1 MEIGILQ
8 SENTKGFSFWIW
20 IFLPLWCLNL
30 LILFPLQTLDI
41 AISHLFFDGQGWP
54 LKNEF
59 FFNVVLYKLSKIIP
73 IGVALAS
80 VYVLLKNL
88 IAYRR
93 GLQQD
98 SYWIYRPL
106 YIFIAMLVS
115 VLVICWLKASTGVYC
130 PWSVSYFSGDHALR
144 DPTWSWVFQEGRCW
158 PSGHSATGFC
168 LFALFFALRDKY
180 PQLAQKTLVA
190 VLLFG
195 AICSMTRIA
204 QGAHF
209 LSHTL
214 ATALIDWIICASL
227 YVLCFDRQNIL
238 RRILTLPRKIA
249 FNHFLFL
256 TALFWTVCF
265 NAPIVNSIIKSASIN
280 KDDLLPTLLLAL
292 AVSVS
297 VFFLSMSIIALLGL
311 LPRLIFKG
319 LMILLTLLG
328 ATSLVVWLYYGIA
341 MTPDMV
347 RNFLATD
354 FHEASGYWSW
364 SLALNFIL
372 ISLPGL
378 LLINRLRSSRRP
390 ESKLKRLGICVV
402 TLLCGVFVLFVQLQP
417 FSALMRGDKSLR
429 YLFAPVNIVYS
440 TSSTL
445 LRDQNPEKVQKVIV
459 DASPKAIFTSDKPT
473 LFVVLIGETA
483 RSANWQLASYKKP
496 TNPELSK
503 LNIINIPKVQACG
516 TSTDVSLPC
525 MLSRVGRRDYDRKR
539 ILSEESLPSLLKRSG
554 FSVTWVDNQSGCKG
568 TCDGVRVI
576 KPTPDPLYCHAGVCM
591 DGVFN
596 RSIDEAFDA
605 LNTQSHAVLFLHM
618 MGSHGP
624 AYYKRSTESEK
635 VFGKECTDPTFKS
648 CSKES
653 IRAAYDSSIR
663 YTDRVVAELIRK
675 LQNRTDINTALIYLS
690 DHGESLGENGLYL
703 HGAPYYI
710 APDEQ
715 KIVPMVMWF
724 SEPFKKNYTIDTRV
738 IEENSHKPVAHDHL
752 YHTILGLLN
761 VRSSTYDSQWDLS
774 VSHAK

>member
-1 MEIGILQ
+1 ME
-8 SENTKGFSFWIW
+8 NKKTKNYSLWTW
-20 IFLPLWCLNL
+20 LLLPLWCLTL
-30 LILFPLQTLDI
+30 LILFPPQALDI
-41 AISHLFFDGQGWP
+41 AISGLFFDGQGWP
-54 LKNEF
+54 LKNDF
-59 FFNVVLYKLSKIIP
+59 FFNVVLYKSSKIIP
-73 IGVALAS
+73 IGAALAS
-80 VYVLLKNL
+80 VYVLVKNL
-88 IAYRR
+88 IANRR
-93 GLQQD
+93 GLQPD
-98 SYWIYRPL
+98 SYWIYRTL
-106 YIFIAMLVS
+106 YIIIAMLAC
-115 VLVICWLKASTGVYC
+115 VLVVWWLKASTGVYC

-144 DPTWSWVFQEGRCW
+144 EPTWSWVFQDGRCW
-158 PSGHSATGFC
+158 PSGHSGTGFC
-168 LFALFFALRDKY
+168 LLALFFALRDKY
-180 PQLAQKTLVA
+180 PQLARKTLVA
-190 VLLFG
+190 VLLLG
-195 AICSMTRIA
+195 TICSLTRIV

-214 ATALIDWIICASL
+214 ATALIDWIICAGL

-238 RRILTLPRKIA
+238 RRILALPRKIA

-256 TALFWTVCF
+256 SAFFWTACF
-265 NAPIVNSIIKSASIN
+265 NAPIVSSIIKSASADKN
-280 KDDLLPTLLLAL
+280 NLLPTLILAL

-372 ISLPGL
+372 ITLPGL

-402 TLLCGVFVLFVQLQP
+402 TLLCGVFVLFIQLQP

-445 LRDQNPEKVQKVIV
+445 LRDQNPEKAQKVIV

-483 RSANWQLASYKKP
+483 RSANWQLANYEKA

-503 LNIINIPKVQACG
+503 LNIVNIPKVQACG

-539 ILSEESLPSLLKRSG
+539 ILTEESLPSLLKRAG

-568 TCDGVRVI
+568 TCDGVRVT
-576 KPTPDPLYCHAGVCM
+576 KPTPDPLYCHAGTCM

-596 RSIDEAFDA
+596 RSIDEAFNA
-605 LNTQSHAVLFLHM
+605 LKTQNHTVLFLHM

-675 LQNRTDINTALIYLS
+675 LQNRADINTALIYLS

-738 IEENSHKPVAHDHL
+738 IEENSHKPVTHDHL

-774 VSHAK
+774 ANHAKQRAN

>member
-1 MEIGILQ
+1 MENK
-8 SENTKGFSFWIW
+8 NTKNYSLWTW
-20 IFLPLWCLNL
+20 LLLPLWCLTL
-30 LILFPLQTLDI
+30 LILFPPQALDI
-41 AISHLFFDGQGWP
+41 AISGLFFDGQGWP
-54 LKNEF
+54 LKNDF
-59 FFNVVLYKLSKIIP
+59 FFNVVLYKSSKIIP
-73 IGVALAS
+73 IGAALAS
-80 VYVLLKNL
+80 VYVLVKNL
-88 IAYRR
+88 IANRR
-93 GLQQD
+93 GLQPD

-106 YIFIAMLVS
+106 YIIIAMLAC
-115 VLVICWLKASTGVYC
+115 VLVVWWLKASTGVYC

-144 DPTWSWVFQEGRCW
+144 EPTWSWVFQDGRCW
-158 PSGHSATGFC
+158 PSGHSGTGFC
-168 LFALFFALRDKY
+168 LLALFFALRDKY
-180 PQLAQKTLVA
+180 PQLARKTLVA
-190 VLLFG
+190 VLLLG
-195 AICSMTRIA
+195 TICSLTRIV

-214 ATALIDWIICASL
+214 ATALIDWIICAGL

-238 RRILTLPRKIA
+238 RRILALPRKIA

-256 TALFWTVCF
+256 SAFFWTACF
-265 NAPIVNSIIKSASIN
+265 NAPIVSSIIKSASADKN
-280 KDDLLPTLLLAL
+280 NLLPTLILAL

-372 ISLPGL
+372 ITLPGL

-402 TLLCGVFVLFVQLQP
+402 TLLCGVFVLFIQLQP

-445 LRDQNPEKVQKVIV
+445 LRDQNPEKAQKVIV

-483 RSANWQLASYKKP
+483 RSANWQLANYEKA

-503 LNIINIPKVQACG
+503 LNIVNIPKVQACG

-539 ILSEESLPSLLKRSG
+539 ILTEESLPSLLKRAG

-568 TCDGVRVI
+568 TCDGVRVT
-576 KPTPDPLYCHAGVCM
+576 KPTPDPLYCHAGNCM

-596 RSIDEAFDA
+596 RSIDEAFNA
-605 LNTQSHAVLFLHM
+605 LKTQNHTVLFLHM

-675 LQNRTDINTALIYLS
+675 LQNRADINTALIYLS

-738 IEENSHKPVAHDHL
+738 IEENSHKPVTHDHL

>member
-1 MEIGILQ
+1 MENK
-8 SENTKGFSFWIW
+8 NTKNYSLWTW
-20 IFLPLWCLNL
+20 LLLPLWCLTL
-30 LILFPLQTLDI
+30 LILFPPQTLDI
-41 AISHLFFDGQGWP
+41 AISGLFFDGQGWP
-54 LKNEF
+54 LKNDF
-59 FFNVVLYKLSKIIP
+59 FFNVVLYKSSKIIP
-73 IGVALAS
+73 IGAALAS
-80 VYVLLKNL
+80 VYVLVKNL
-88 IAYRR
+88 IANRR
-93 GLQQD
+93 GLQPD

-106 YIFIAMLVS
+106 YILIAMLAC
-115 VLVICWLKASTGVYC
+115 VLVVWWLKASTGVYC

-144 DPTWSWVFQEGRCW
+144 EPTWSWFFQDGRCW
-158 PSGHSATGFC
+158 PSGHSGTGFC
-168 LFALFFALRDKY
+168 LLALFFALRDKY
-180 PQLAQKTLVA
+180 PQLARKTLVI
-190 VLLFG
+190 VLILG
-195 AICSMTRIA
+195 AICSLTRIV

-214 ATALIDWIICASL
+214 ATALIDWIICAGL

-238 RRILTLPRKIA
+238 RRILALPRKIA

-256 TALFWTVCF
+256 SAFFWTACF
-265 NAPIVNSIIKSASIN
+265 NAPILSSIIKSASADKN
-280 KDDLLPTLLLAL
+280 NLLPTLILAL

-297 VFFLSMSIIALLGL
+297 VFFLSMSIITLLGL

-372 ISLPGL
+372 ITLPGL
-378 LLINRLRSSRRP
+378 LLIIRLRSSRRP

-402 TLLCGVFVLFVQLQP
+402 TLLCGVFVLFIQLQP

-459 DASPKAIFTSDKPT
+459 DASPKTIFTSDKPT

-483 RSANWQLASYKKP
+483 RSANWQLANYEKA

-503 LNIINIPKVQACG
+503 LNIVNIPKVQACG

-539 ILSEESLPSLLKRSG
+539 ILTEESLPSLLKRAG

-568 TCDGVRVI
+568 TCDGVRVT
-576 KPTPDPLYCHAGVCM
+576 KPTPDPLYCHAGTCM

-596 RSIDEAFDA
+596 RSIDEAFNA
-605 LNTQSHAVLFLHM
+605 LKTQNHTVLFLHM

>member
-1 MEIGILQ
+1 MENK
-8 SENTKGFSFWIW
+8 NTKNYSLWTW
-20 IFLPLWCLNL
+20 LLLPLWCLTL
-30 LILFPLQTLDI
+30 LILFPPQALDI
-41 AISHLFFDGQGWP
+41 AISGLFFDGQGWP
-54 LKNEF
+54 LKNDF
-59 FFNVVLYKLSKIIP
+59 FFNVVLYKSSKIIP
-73 IGVALAS
+73 IGAALAS
-80 VYVLLKNL
+80 VYVLVKNL
-88 IAYRR
+88 IANRR
-93 GLQQD
+93 GLQPD

-106 YIFIAMLVS
+106 YIIIAMLAC
-115 VLVICWLKASTGVYC
+115 VLVVWWLKASTGVYC
-130 PWSVSYFSGDHALR
+130 PWPVSYFSGDHALR
-144 DPTWSWVFQEGRCW
+144 EPTWSWVFQDGRCW
-158 PSGHSATGFC
+158 PSGHSGTGFC
-168 LFALFFALRDKY
+168 LLALFFALRDKY
-180 PQLAQKTLVA
+180 PQLARKTLVA
-190 VLLFG
+190 VLLLG
-195 AICSMTRIA
+195 TICSLTRIV

-214 ATALIDWIICASL
+214 ATALIDWIICAGL

-238 RRILTLPRKIA
+238 RRILALPRIIA

-256 TALFWTVCF
+256 SAFFWTACF
-265 NAPIVNSIIKSASIN
+265 NAPIVSSIIKSASTDKN
-280 KDDLLPTLLLAL
+280 NLLPTLILTL

-319 LMILLTLLG
+319 LMFLLTLLG

-372 ISLPGL
+372 ITLPGL

-402 TLLCGVFVLFVQLQP
+402 TLLCGVFVLFIQLQP

-445 LRDQNPEKVQKVIV
+445 LRDQNPEKAQKVIV

-483 RSANWQLASYKKP
+483 RSTNWQLASYEKP

-539 ILSEESLPSLLKRSG
+539 ILTEESLPSLLKRAG

-568 TCDGVRVI
+568 TCDGVRVT
-576 KPTPDPLYCHAGVCM
+576 KPIPDPLYCHAGTCM

-596 RSIDEAFDA
+596 RSIDEAFNA
-605 LNTQSHAVLFLHM
+605 LKTQSHAVLFLHM

-675 LQNRTDINTALIYLS
+675 LQNKTDINTALIYLS

-738 IEENSHKPVAHDHL
+738 IEENSHKPVTHDHL

-761 VRSSTYDSQWDLS
+761 VRSSTYDSRWDLS
-774 VSHAK
+774 ANHAKQRAN

>member
-1 MEIGILQ
+1 MGILQ
-8 SENTKGFSFWIW
+8 NENTKGFSFWIW

-30 LILFPLQTLDI
+30 LILFPPQTLDI

-354 FHEASGYWSW
+354 FHEASSYWSW

-576 KPTPDPLYCHAGVCM
+576 KPTPDPLYCHAGACM

-724 SEPFKKNYTIDTRV
+724 SEPFKKNYSIDTRL

>member
-1 MEIGILQ
+1 MENK
-8 SENTKGFSFWIW
+8 NTKNYSLWTW
-20 IFLPLWCLNL
+20 LLLPLWCLTL
-30 LILFPLQTLDI
+30 LILFPPQALDI
-41 AISHLFFDGQGWP
+41 AISGLFFDGQGWP
-54 LKNEF
+54 LKNDF
-59 FFNVVLYKLSKIIP
+59 FFNVVLYKSSKIIP
-73 IGVALAS
+73 IGAALAS
-80 VYVLLKNL
+80 VYVLVKNL
-88 IAYRR
+88 IANRR
-93 GLQQD
+93 GLQPD

-106 YIFIAMLVS
+106 YILIAMLAC
-115 VLVICWLKASTGVYC
+115 VLVVWWLKASTGVYC

-144 DPTWSWVFQEGRCW
+144 EPTWSWVFQDGRCW
-158 PSGHSATGFC
+158 PSGHSGTGFC
-168 LFALFFALRDKY
+168 LLALFFALRDKY
-180 PQLAQKTLVA
+180 PQLARKTLVA
-190 VLLFG
+190 VLLLG
-195 AICSMTRIA
+195 TICSLTRIV

-214 ATALIDWIICASL
+214 ATALIDWIICAGL

-238 RRILTLPRKIA
+238 RRILALPRKIA

-256 TALFWTVCF
+256 SAFFWTACF
-265 NAPIVNSIIKSASIN
+265 NAPIVSSIIKSASADKN
-280 KDDLLPTLLLAL
+280 NLLPTLILAL

-372 ISLPGL
+372 ITLPGL

-402 TLLCGVFVLFVQLQP
+402 TLLCGVFVLFIQLQP

-445 LRDQNPEKVQKVIV
+445 LRDQNPEKAQKVIV

-483 RSANWQLASYKKP
+483 RSANWQLANYEKA

-503 LNIINIPKVQACG
+503 LNIVNIPKVQACG

-539 ILSEESLPSLLKRSG
+539 ILTEESLPSLLKRAG
-554 FSVTWVDNQSGCKG
+554 FSVTWVDNQSGC
-568 TCDGVRVI
+568 
-576 KPTPDPLYCHAGVCM
+576 PDPLYCHAGTCM

-596 RSIDEAFDA
+596 RSIDEAFNA
-605 LNTQSHAVLFLHM
+605 LKTQNHTVLFLHM

-675 LQNRTDINTALIYLS
+675 LQNRADINTALIYLS

-738 IEENSHKPVAHDHL
+738 IEENSHKPVTHDYL

-761 VRSSTYDSQWDLS
+761 VHSSTYDSQWDLS
-774 VSHAK
+774 ANHAKQRAN

>member
-1 MEIGILQ
+1 MENK
-8 SENTKGFSFWIW
+8 NTKNYSLWTW
-20 IFLPLWCLNL
+20 LLLPLWCLTL
-30 LILFPLQTLDI
+30 LILFPPQTLDI
-41 AISHLFFDGQGWP
+41 AISGLFFDGQGWP
-54 LKNEF
+54 LKNDF
-59 FFNVVLYKLSKIIP
+59 FFNVVLYKSSKIIP
-73 IGVALAS
+73 IGAALAS
-80 VYVLLKNL
+80 VYVLVKNL
-88 IAYRR
+88 IANRR
-93 GLQQD
+93 GLQPD

-106 YIFIAMLVS
+106 YILIAMLAC
-115 VLVICWLKASTGVYC
+115 VLVVWWLKASTGVYC

-144 DPTWSWVFQEGRCW
+144 EPTWSWVFQDGRCW
-158 PSGHSATGFC
+158 PSGHSGTGFC
-168 LFALFFALRDKY
+168 LLALFFALRDKY
-180 PQLAQKTLVA
+180 PQLARKTLVA
-190 VLLFG
+190 VLLLG
-195 AICSMTRIA
+195 TICSLTRIV

-214 ATALIDWIICASL
+214 ATALIDWIICAGL

-238 RRILTLPRKIA
+238 RRILALPRKIA

-256 TALFWTVCF
+256 SAFFWTACF
-265 NAPIVNSIIKSASIN
+265 NAPIVSSIIKSASADKN
-280 KDDLLPTLLLAL
+280 NLLPTLILAL

-372 ISLPGL
+372 ITLPGL

-402 TLLCGVFVLFVQLQP
+402 TLLCGVFVLFIQLLP
-417 FSALMRGDKSLR
+417 FSALMRGDKSQR

-445 LRDQNPEKVQKVIV
+445 LRDQNPEKAQKVIV

-483 RSANWQLASYKKP
+483 RSANWQLANYEKA

-503 LNIINIPKVQACG
+503 LNIVNIPKVQACG

-539 ILSEESLPSLLKRSG
+539 ILTEESLPSLLKRAG

-568 TCDGVRVI
+568 TCDGVRVT
-576 KPTPDPLYCHAGVCM
+576 KPTPDPLYCHAGTCM

-596 RSIDEAFDA
+596 RSIDEAFNA
-605 LNTQSHAVLFLHM
+605 LKTQNHTVLFLHM

-675 LQNRTDINTALIYLS
+675 LQNRADINTALIYLS

-738 IEENSHKPVAHDHL
+738 IEENSHKPVTHDHL

-774 VSHAK
+774 ANHAKQRAN

>member
-1 MEIGILQ
+1 MENK
-8 SENTKGFSFWIW
+8 NTKNYSLWTW
-20 IFLPLWCLNL
+20 LLLPLWCLTL
-30 LILFPLQTLDI
+30 LILFPPQALDI
-41 AISHLFFDGQGWP
+41 AISGLFFDGQGWP
-54 LKNEF
+54 LKNDF
-59 FFNVVLYKLSKIIP
+59 FFNVVLYKSSKIIP
-73 IGVALAS
+73 IGAALAS
-80 VYVLLKNL
+80 VYVLVKNL
-88 IAYRR
+88 IANRR
-93 GLQQD
+93 GLQPD

-106 YIFIAMLVS
+106 YIIIAMLAC
-115 VLVICWLKASTGVYC
+115 VLVVWWLKASTGVYC

-144 DPTWSWVFQEGRCW
+144 EPTWSWVFQDGRCW
-158 PSGHSATGFC
+158 PSGHSGTGFC
-168 LFALFFALRDKY
+168 LLALFFALRDKY
-180 PQLAQKTLVA
+180 PQLARKTLVA
-190 VLLFG
+190 VLLLG
-195 AICSMTRIA
+195 TICSLTRIV

-214 ATALIDWIICASL
+214 ATALIDWIICAGL

-238 RRILTLPRKIA
+238 RRILALPRKIA

-256 TALFWTVCF
+256 SAFFWTACF
-265 NAPIVNSIIKSASIN
+265 NAPIVSSIIKSASADKN
-280 KDDLLPTLLLAL
+280 NLLPTLILAL

-372 ISLPGL
+372 ITLPGL

-402 TLLCGVFVLFVQLQP
+402 TLLCGVFVLFIQLQP

-445 LRDQNPEKVQKVIV
+445 LRDQNPEKAQKVIV

-473 LFVVLIGETA
+473 LLVVLIGETA
-483 RSANWQLASYKKP
+483 RSANWQLASYEKP

-503 LNIINIPKVQACG
+503 LNIVNIPKVQACG

-539 ILSEESLPSLLKRSG
+539 ILSEESLPSLLKRAG

-576 KPTPDPLYCHAGVCM
+576 KPTPDPLYCQAGSCM

-596 RSIDEAFDA
+596 RSVDDAFNA
-605 LNTQSHAVLFLHM
+605 LETQRHAVLFLHM

-675 LQNRTDINTALIYLS
+675 L
-690 DHGESLGENGLYL
+690 
-703 HGAPYYI
+703 
-710 APDEQ
+710 
-715 KIVPMVMWF
+715 
-724 SEPFKKNYTIDTRV
+724 
-738 IEENSHKPVAHDHL
+738 
-752 YHTILGLLN
+752 
-761 VRSSTYDSQWDLS
+761 
-774 VSHAK
+774 

>member
-1 MEIGILQ
+1 ME
-8 SENTKGFSFWIW
+8 NKKTKNYSLWTW
-20 IFLPLWCLNL
+20 LLLPLWCLTL
-30 LILFPLQTLDI
+30 LILFPPQTLDI
-41 AISHLFFDGQGWP
+41 AISGLFFNGQGWP
-54 LKNEF
+54 LKNDF
-59 FFNVVLYKLSKIIP
+59 FFNVVLYKSSKIIP
-73 IGVALAS
+73 IGAALAS
-80 VYVLLKNL
+80 VYVLVKNL
-88 IAYRR
+88 IANHR
-93 GLQQD
+93 GLQPD

-106 YIFIAMLVS
+106 YILIAMLAC
-115 VLVICWLKASTGVYC
+115 VLVVWWLKASTGVYC

-144 DPTWSWVFQEGRCW
+144 DPTWSWVFQEGHCW

-214 ATALIDWIICASL
+214 ATALIDWIICTGL
-227 YVLCFDRQNIL
+227 YVFCFDRQNIL
-238 RRILTLPRKIA
+238 RRILSLPRKIA

-402 TLLCGVFVLFVQLQP
+402 TLLCGVFVLFIQLQP

-445 LRDQNPEKVQKVIV
+445 LRDQNPEKAQKVIV
-459 DASPKAIFTSDKPT
+459 DPSPKAIFTSDKPT

-483 RSANWQLASYKKP
+483 RSANWQLANYEKA

-503 LNIINIPKVQACG
+503 LNIVNIPKVQACG
-516 TSTDVSLPC
+516 TSTDVSPPC

-539 ILSEESLPSLLKRSG
+539 ILSEESLPSLLKRAG
-554 FSVTWVDNQSGCKG
+554 FSVTWIDNQSGCKG
-568 TCDGVRVI
+568 TCDGVRVT
-576 KPTPDPLYCHAGVCM
+576 KPTPDPLYCHAGTCM

-596 RSIDEAFDA
+596 RSVDETFNA
-605 LNTQSHAVLFLHM
+605 LKTQNHTVLFLHM

-738 IEENSHKPVAHDHL
+738 IEENSHKPVTHDYL

-761 VRSSTYDSQWDLS
+761 VHSSTYDSQWDLS
-774 VSHAK
+774 ANHAKQRAN

>member
-1 MEIGILQ
+1 
-8 SENTKGFSFWIW
+8 
-20 IFLPLWCLNL
+20 
-30 LILFPLQTLDI
+30 
-41 AISHLFFDGQGWP
+41 
-54 LKNEF
+54 
-59 FFNVVLYKLSKIIP
+59 
-73 IGVALAS
+73 
-80 VYVLLKNL
+80 
-88 IAYRR
+88 
-93 GLQQD
+93 
-98 SYWIYRPL
+98 
-106 YIFIAMLVS
+106 
-115 VLVICWLKASTGVYC
+115 
-130 PWSVSYFSGDHALR
+130 
-144 DPTWSWVFQEGRCW
+144 
-158 PSGHSATGFC
+158 
-168 LFALFFALRDKY
+168 
-180 PQLAQKTLVA
+180 
-190 VLLFG
+190 
-195 AICSMTRIA
+195 
-204 QGAHF
+204 
-209 LSHTL
+209 
-214 ATALIDWIICASL
+214 
-227 YVLCFDRQNIL
+227 
-238 RRILTLPRKIA
+238 
-249 FNHFLFL
+249 
-256 TALFWTVCF
+256 
-265 NAPIVNSIIKSASIN
+265 
-280 KDDLLPTLLLAL
+280 
-292 AVSVS
+292 
-297 VFFLSMSIIALLGL
+297 MSIIALLGL

-402 TLLCGVFVLFVQLQP
+402 TLLCGVFVLFIQLQP

-445 LRDQNPEKVQKVIV
+445 LRDQNPEKAQKVIV

-483 RSANWQLASYKKP
+483 RSANWQLANYEKA

-503 LNIINIPKVQACG
+503 LNIVNIPKVQACG

-539 ILSEESLPSLLKRSG
+539 ILTEESLPSLLKRAG

-568 TCDGVRVI
+568 TCDGVRVT
-576 KPTPDPLYCHAGVCM
+576 KPTPDPLYCHAGTCM

-596 RSIDEAFDA
+596 RSIDEAFNA
-605 LNTQSHAVLFLHM
+605 LKTQNHTVLFLHM

>member
-1 MEIGILQ
+1 MENK
-8 SENTKGFSFWIW
+8 NTKNYSLWTW
-20 IFLPLWCLNL
+20 LLLPLWCLTL
-30 LILFPLQTLDI
+30 LILFPPQALDI
-41 AISHLFFDGQGWP
+41 AISGLFFDGQGWP
-54 LKNEF
+54 LKNDF
-59 FFNVVLYKLSKIIP
+59 FFNVVLYKSSKIIP
-73 IGVALAS
+73 IGAALAS
-80 VYVLLKNL
+80 VYVLVKNL
-88 IAYRR
+88 IANRR
-93 GLQQD
+93 GLQPD

-106 YIFIAMLVS
+106 YIIIAMLAC
-115 VLVICWLKASTGVYC
+115 VLVVWWLKASTGVYC

-144 DPTWSWVFQEGRCW
+144 EPTWSWVFQDGRCW
-158 PSGHSATGFC
+158 PSGHSGTGFC
-168 LFALFFALRDKY
+168 LLALFFALRDKY
-180 PQLAQKTLVA
+180 PQLARKTLVA
-190 VLLFG
+190 VLLLG
-195 AICSMTRIA
+195 TICSLTRIV

-214 ATALIDWIICASL
+214 ATALIDWIICAGL

-238 RRILTLPRKIA
+238 RRILALPRKIA

-256 TALFWTVCF
+256 SAFFWTACF
-265 NAPIVNSIIKSASIN
+265 NAPIVSSIIKSASTDKN
-280 KDDLLPTLLLAL
+280 NLLPTLILAL

-402 TLLCGVFVLFVQLQP
+402 TLLCGVFVLFIQLQP

-445 LRDQNPEKVQKVIV
+445 LRDQNPEKAQKVIV
-459 DASPKAIFTSDKPT
+459 DPSPKAIFTSDKPT

-483 RSANWQLASYKKP
+483 RSANWQLANYEKA

-503 LNIINIPKVQACG
+503 LNIVNIPKVQACG

-539 ILSEESLPSLLKRSG
+539 ILSEESLPSLLKRAG
-554 FSVTWVDNQSGCKG
+554 FSVTWIDNQSGCKG
-568 TCDGVRVI
+568 TCDGVRVT
-576 KPTPDPLYCHAGVCM
+576 KPTPDPLYCHAGTCM

-596 RSIDEAFDA
+596 RSVDETFNA
-605 LNTQSHAVLFLHM
+605 LKTQNHTVLFLHM

-738 IEENSHKPVAHDHL
+738 IEENSHKPVTHDYL

-761 VRSSTYDSQWDLS
+761 VHSSTYDSQWDLS
-774 VSHAK
+774 ANHAKQRAN

>member
-1 MEIGILQ
+1 MENK
-8 SENTKGFSFWIW
+8 NTKNYSLWTW
-20 IFLPLWCLNL
+20 LLLPLWCLTL
-30 LILFPLQTLDI
+30 LILFPPQTLDI
-41 AISHLFFDGQGWP
+41 AISGLFFDGQGWP
-54 LKNEF
+54 LKNDF
-59 FFNVVLYKLSKIIP
+59 FFNVVLYKSSKIIP
-73 IGVALAS
+73 IGAALAS
-80 VYVLLKNL
+80 VYVLVKNL
-88 IAYRR
+88 IANRR
-93 GLQQD
+93 GLQPD

-106 YIFIAMLVS
+106 YILIAMLAC
-115 VLVICWLKASTGVYC
+115 VLVVWWLKASTGVYC

-144 DPTWSWVFQEGRCW
+144 EPTWSWVFQDGRCW
-158 PSGHSATGFC
+158 PSGHSGTGFC
-168 LFALFFALRDKY
+168 LLALFFALRDKY
-180 PQLAQKTLVA
+180 PQLARKTLVA
-190 VLLFG
+190 VLLLG
-195 AICSMTRIA
+195 TICSLTRIV

-214 ATALIDWIICASL
+214 ATALIDWIICAGL

-238 RRILTLPRKIA
+238 RRILALPRKIA

-256 TALFWTVCF
+256 SAFFWTACF
-265 NAPIVNSIIKSASIN
+265 NAPIVSSIIKSASADKN
-280 KDDLLPTLLLAL
+280 NLLPTLILAL

-372 ISLPGL
+372 ITLPGL

-402 TLLCGVFVLFVQLQP
+402 TLLCGVFVLFIQLQP

-445 LRDQNPEKVQKVIV
+445 LRDQNPGKAQKVIV

-483 RSANWQLASYKKP
+483 RSANWQLAK
-496 TNPELSK
+496 LSK
-503 LNIINIPKVQACG
+503 LNIVNIPKVQACG

-539 ILSEESLPSLLKRSG
+539 ILTEESLPSLLKRAG

-568 TCDGVRVI
+568 TCDGVRVT
-576 KPTPDPLYCHAGVCM
+576 KPTPDPLYCHAGTCM

-596 RSIDEAFDA
+596 RSIDEAFNA
-605 LNTQSHAVLFLHM
+605 LKTQNHTVLFLHM

-675 LQNRTDINTALIYLS
+675 LQNRADINTALIYLS

-738 IEENSHKPVAHDHL
+738 IEENSHKPITHDHL

-774 VSHAK
+774 ANHAKQRAN

>member
-1 MEIGILQ
+1 MENK
-8 SENTKGFSFWIW
+8 NTKNYSLWAW
-20 IFLPLWCLNL
+20 LLLPLWCLTL
-30 LILFPLQTLDI
+30 LILFPPQTLDI
-41 AISHLFFDGQGWP
+41 AISGLFFDTQGWP
-54 LKNEF
+54 LKNDF
-59 FFNVVLYKLSKIIP
+59 FFNVVLYKSSKTIP
-73 IGVALAS
+73 IGAALAS
-80 VYVLLKNL
+80 VYVLVKNL
-88 IAYRR
+88 IANRR
-93 GLQQD
+93 GLQPD

-106 YIFIAMLVS
+106 YIIIAMLAC
-115 VLVICWLKASTGVYC
+115 VLVVWWLKASTGVYC

-144 DPTWSWVFQEGRCW
+144 EPTWSWVFQDGRCW
-158 PSGHSATGFC
+158 PSGHSGTGFC
-168 LFALFFALRDKY
+168 LLALFFALRDKY
-180 PQLAQKTLVA
+180 PQLARKTLVA
-190 VLLFG
+190 VLLLG
-195 AICSMTRIA
+195 TICSLTRIV

-214 ATALIDWIICASL
+214 ATALIDWIICSGL

-238 RRILTLPRKIA
+238 RRILALPRKIA

-256 TALFWTVCF
+256 SAFFWTVCF
-265 NAPIVNSIIKSASIN
+265 NAPIVSSIIKSASADKN
-280 KDDLLPTLLLAL
+280 NLLPTLILAL

-354 FHEASGYWSW
+354 IHEASGYWSW

-372 ISLPGL
+372 ITLPGL

-402 TLLCGVFVLFVQLQP
+402 TLLCGVFVLFIQLQP

-445 LRDQNPEKVQKVIV
+445 LRDQNPGKAQKVIV

-483 RSANWQLASYKKP
+483 RSANWQLANYEKP

-539 ILSEESLPSLLKRSG
+539 ILTEESLPSLLKRAG

-568 TCDGVRVI
+568 TCDGVRVT
-576 KPTPDPLYCHAGVCM
+576 KPTPDPLYCHAGTCM

-596 RSIDEAFDA
+596 RSIDEAFNA
-605 LNTQSHAVLFLHM
+605 LKTQSHAVLFLHM

-675 LQNRTDINTALIYLS
+675 LQNKTDINTALIYLS

-738 IEENSHKPVAHDHL
+738 IEENSHKPVTHDHL

-774 VSHAK
+774 ANHAKQRAN

>member
-1 MEIGILQ
+1 MENK
-8 SENTKGFSFWIW
+8 NTKNYSLWTW
-20 IFLPLWCLNL
+20 LLLPLWCLTL
-30 LILFPLQTLDI
+30 LILFPPQALDI
-41 AISHLFFDGQGWP
+41 AISGLFFDGQGWP
-54 LKNEF
+54 LKNDF
-59 FFNVVLYKLSKIIP
+59 FFNVVLYKSSKIIP
-73 IGVALAS
+73 IGAALAS
-80 VYVLLKNL
+80 VYVLVKNL
-88 IAYRR
+88 IANHR
-93 GLQQD
+93 GLQPD

-106 YIFIAMLVS
+106 YILIAMLAC
-115 VLVICWLKASTGVYC
+115 VLVVWWLKASTGVYC

-144 DPTWSWVFQEGRCW
+144 EPTWSWVFQDGRCW
-158 PSGHSATGFC
+158 PSGHSGTGFC
-168 LFALFFALRDKY
+168 LLALFFALRDKY
-180 PQLAQKTLVA
+180 PQLARKTLVA
-190 VLLFG
+190 VLLLG
-195 AICSMTRIA
+195 TICSLTRIV

-214 ATALIDWIICASL
+214 ATALIDWIICAGL

-238 RRILTLPRKIA
+238 RRILALPRKIA

-256 TALFWTVCF
+256 SAFFWTACF
-265 NAPIVNSIIKSASIN
+265 NAPIVSSIIKSASADKN
-280 KDDLLPTLLLAL
+280 NLLPTLILAL

-372 ISLPGL
+372 ITLPGL

-402 TLLCGVFVLFVQLQP
+402 TLLCGVFVLFIQLQP

-445 LRDQNPEKVQKVIV
+445 LRDQNPEKAQKVIV

-483 RSANWQLASYKKP
+483 RSANWQLANYEKA

-503 LNIINIPKVQACG
+503 LNIVNIPKVQACG

-539 ILSEESLPSLLKRSG
+539 ILTEESLPSLLKRAG

-568 TCDGVRVI
+568 TCDGVRVT
-576 KPTPDPLYCHAGVCM
+576 KPTPDPLYCHAGTCM

-596 RSIDEAFDA
+596 RSIDEAFNA
-605 LNTQSHAVLFLHM
+605 LKTQNHTVLFLHM

-675 LQNRTDINTALIYLS
+675 LQNRADINTALIYLS

-738 IEENSHKPVAHDHL
+738 IEENSHKPVTHDHL

-774 VSHAK
+774 ANHAKQRAN

>member
-1 MEIGILQ
+1 MQ

>member
-1 MEIGILQ
+1 MENK
-8 SENTKGFSFWIW
+8 NTKNYSLWTW
-20 IFLPLWCLNL
+20 LLLPLWCLTL
-30 LILFPLQTLDI
+30 LILFPPQALDI
-41 AISHLFFDGQGWP
+41 AISGLFFDGQGWP
-54 LKNEF
+54 LKNDF
-59 FFNVVLYKLSKIIP
+59 FFNVVLYKSSKIIP
-73 IGVALAS
+73 IGAALAS
-80 VYVLLKNL
+80 VYVLVKNL
-88 IAYRR
+88 IANRR
-93 GLQQD
+93 GLQPD

-106 YIFIAMLVS
+106 YIIIAMLAC
-115 VLVICWLKASTGVYC
+115 VLVVWWLKASTGVYC

-144 DPTWSWVFQEGRCW
+144 EPTWSWVFQDGRCW
-158 PSGHSATGFC
+158 PSGHSGTGFC
-168 LFALFFALRDKY
+168 LLALFFALRDKY
-180 PQLAQKTLVA
+180 PQLARKTLVA
-190 VLLFG
+190 VLLLG
-195 AICSMTRIA
+195 TICSLTRIV

-214 ATALIDWIICASL
+214 ATALIDWIICAGL

-280 KDDLLPTLLLAL
+280 KDDQLTTLLLAL

-402 TLLCGVFVLFVQLQP
+402 TLLCGVFVLFLQLQP

-539 ILSEESLPSLLKRSG
+539 ILTEESLPSLLYRAG
-554 FSVTWVDNQSGCKG
+554 FSVTWIDNQSGCKG
-568 TCDGVRVI
+568 TCDGVRVS
-576 KPTPDPLYCHAGVCM
+576 KPTPDPLYCHAGACM

-761 VRSSTYDSQWDLS
+761 VRSSSYDSQWDLS

>member
-1 MEIGILQ
+1 MENK
-8 SENTKGFSFWIW
+8 NTKNYSLWTW
-20 IFLPLWCLNL
+20 LLLPLWCLTL
-30 LILFPLQTLDI
+30 LILFPPQTLDI
-41 AISHLFFDGQGWP
+41 AISGLFFDGQGWP
-54 LKNEF
+54 LKNDF
-59 FFNVVLYKLSKIIP
+59 FFNVVLYKSSKIIP
-73 IGVALAS
+73 IGAALAS
-80 VYVLLKNL
+80 VYVLVKNL
-88 IAYRR
+88 IANRR
-93 GLQQD
+93 GLQPD

-106 YIFIAMLVS
+106 YILIAMLAC
-115 VLVICWLKASTGVYC
+115 VLVVWWLKASTGVYC
-130 PWSVSYFSGDHALR
+130 PWSVSYFSRDHALR
-144 DPTWSWVFQEGRCW
+144 EPTWSWVFQDGRCW
-158 PSGHSATGFC
+158 PSGHSGTGFC
-168 LFALFFALRDKY
+168 LLALFFALRDKY
-180 PQLAQKTLVA
+180 PQLARKTLVA
-190 VLLFG
+190 VLLLG
-195 AICSMTRIA
+195 TICSLTRIV

-214 ATALIDWIICASL
+214 ATALIDWIICAGL

-238 RRILTLPRKIA
+238 RRILALPRKIA

-256 TALFWTVCF
+256 SAFFWTACF
-265 NAPIVNSIIKSASIN
+265 NAPIVSSIIKSASADKN
-280 KDDLLPTLLLAL
+280 NLLPTLILAL

-372 ISLPGL
+372 ITLPGL

-402 TLLCGVFVLFVQLQP
+402 TLLCGVFVLFIQLQP

-445 LRDQNPEKVQKVIV
+445 LRDQNPEKAQKVIV

-483 RSANWQLASYKKP
+483 RSANWQLANYEKA

-503 LNIINIPKVQACG
+503 LNIVNIPKVQACG

-539 ILSEESLPSLLKRSG
+539 ILTEESLPSLLKRAG

-568 TCDGVRVI
+568 TCDGVRVT
-576 KPTPDPLYCHAGVCM
+576 KPTPDPLYCHAGTCM

-596 RSIDEAFDA
+596 RSIDEAFNA
-605 LNTQSHAVLFLHM
+605 LKTQNHTVLFLHM

-675 LQNRTDINTALIYLS
+675 LQNRADINTALIYLS

-738 IEENSHKPVAHDHL
+738 IEENSHKPVTHDHL

-774 VSHAK
+774 ANHAKQRAN

>member
-1 MEIGILQ
+1 MENK
-8 SENTKGFSFWIW
+8 NTKNYSLWTW
-20 IFLPLWCLNL
+20 LLLPLWCLTL
-30 LILFPLQTLDI
+30 LILFPPQALDI
-41 AISHLFFDGQGWP
+41 AISGLFFDGQGWP
-54 LKNEF
+54 LKNDF
-59 FFNVVLYKLSKIIP
+59 FFNVVLYKSSKIIP
-73 IGVALAS
+73 IGAALAS
-80 VYVLLKNL
+80 VYVLVKNL
-88 IAYRR
+88 IANRR
-93 GLQQD
+93 GLQPD

-106 YIFIAMLVS
+106 YIIIAMLAC
-115 VLVICWLKASTGVYC
+115 VLVVWWLKASTGVYC

-144 DPTWSWVFQEGRCW
+144 EPTWSWVFQDGRCW
-158 PSGHSATGFC
+158 PSGHSGTGFC
-168 LFALFFALRDKY
+168 LLALFFALRDKY
-180 PQLAQKTLVA
+180 PQLARKTLVA
-190 VLLFG
+190 VLLLG
-195 AICSMTRIA
+195 TICSLTRIV

-214 ATALIDWIICASL
+214 ATALIDWIICAGL

-238 RRILTLPRKIA
+238 RRILALPRKIA

-256 TALFWTVCF
+256 SAFFWTACF
-265 NAPIVNSIIKSASIN
+265 NAPIVSSIIKSASADKN
-280 KDDLLPTLLLAL
+280 NLLPTLILAL

-372 ISLPGL
+372 ITLPGL

-402 TLLCGVFVLFVQLQP
+402 TLLCGVFVLFIQLQP

-445 LRDQNPEKVQKVIV
+445 LRDQNPEKAQKVIV

-483 RSANWQLASYKKP
+483 RSTNWQLASYEKP

-539 ILSEESLPSLLKRSG
+539 ILTEESLPSLLKRAG

-568 TCDGVRVI
+568 TCDGVRVT
-576 KPTPDPLYCHAGVCM
+576 KPTPDPLYCHAGTCM

-596 RSIDEAFDA
+596 RSIDEAFNA
-605 LNTQSHAVLFLHM
+605 LKTQSHAVLFLHM

-675 LQNRTDINTALIYLS
+675 LQNKTDINTALIYLS

-738 IEENSHKPVAHDHL
+738 IEENSHKPVTHDHL
-752 YHTILGLLN
+752 YHTIFSKILVGTIGLEPTTPTMS
-761 VRSSTYDSQWDLS
+761 R
-774 VSHAK
+774 

>member
-1 MEIGILQ
+1 MENK
-8 SENTKGFSFWIW
+8 NTKNYSLWTW
-20 IFLPLWCLNL
+20 LLLPLWCLTL
-30 LILFPLQTLDI
+30 LILFPPQTLDI
-41 AISHLFFDGQGWP
+41 AISGLFFDGQGWP
-54 LKNEF
+54 LKNDF
-59 FFNVVLYKLSKIIP
+59 FFNVVLYKSSKIIP
-73 IGVALAS
+73 IGAALAS
-80 VYVLLKNL
+80 VYVLVKNL
-88 IAYRR
+88 IANRR
-93 GLQQD
+93 GLQPD

-106 YIFIAMLVS
+106 YILIAMLAC
-115 VLVICWLKASTGVYC
+115 VLVVWWLKASTGVYC

-144 DPTWSWVFQEGRCW
+144 EPTWSWVFQDGRCW
-158 PSGHSATGFC
+158 PSGHSGTGFC
-168 LFALFFALRDKY
+168 LLALFFALRDKY
-180 PQLAQKTLVA
+180 PQLARKTLVA
-190 VLLFG
+190 VLLLG
-195 AICSMTRIA
+195 TICSLTRIV

-214 ATALIDWIICASL
+214 ATALIDWIICAGL

-238 RRILTLPRKIA
+238 RRILALPRKIA

-256 TALFWTVCF
+256 SAFFWTACF
-265 NAPIVNSIIKSASIN
+265 NAPIVSSIIKSASADKN
-280 KDDLLPTLLLAL
+280 NLLPTLILAL

-372 ISLPGL
+372 ITLPGL

-402 TLLCGVFVLFVQLQP
+402 TLLCGVFVLFIQLQP

-445 LRDQNPEKVQKVIV
+445 LRDQNPEKAQKVIV

-483 RSANWQLASYKKP
+483 RSANWQLANYEKA

-503 LNIINIPKVQACG
+503 LNIVNIPKVQACG

-539 ILSEESLPSLLKRSG
+539 ILTEESLPSLLKRAG

-568 TCDGVRVI
+568 TCDGVRVT
-576 KPTPDPLYCHAGVCM
+576 KPTPDPLYCHAGTCM

-596 RSIDEAFDA
+596 RSIDEAFNA
-605 LNTQSHAVLFLHM
+605 LKTQNHTVLFLHM

-675 LQNRTDINTALIYLS
+675 LQNRADINTALIYLS

-738 IEENSHKPVAHDHL
+738 IEENSHKPVTHDHL

-774 VSHAK
+774 ANHAKQRAN

>member
-1 MEIGILQ
+1 ME
-8 SENTKGFSFWIW
+8 NKKTKNYSLWTW
-20 IFLPLWCLNL
+20 LLLPLWCLTL
-30 LILFPLQTLDI
+30 LILFPPQTLDI
-41 AISHLFFDGQGWP
+41 AISGLFFNGQGWP
-54 LKNEF
+54 LKNDF
-59 FFNVVLYKLSKIIP
+59 FFNVVLYKSSKIIP
-73 IGVALAS
+73 IGAALAS
-80 VYVLLKNL
+80 VYVLVKNL
-88 IAYRR
+88 IANHR
-93 GLQQD
+93 GLQPD

-106 YIFIAMLVS
+106 YILIAMLAC
-115 VLVICWLKASTGVYC
+115 VLVVWWLKASTGVYC

-144 DPTWSWVFQEGRCW
+144 DPTWSWVFQEGHCW

-214 ATALIDWIICASL
+214 ATALIDWIICTGL
-227 YVLCFDRQNIL
+227 YVFCFDRQNIL
-238 RRILTLPRKIA
+238 RRILSLPRKIA

-372 ISLPGL
+372 ITLPGL

-402 TLLCGVFVLFVQLQP
+402 TLLCGVFVLFIQLQP

-445 LRDQNPEKVQKVIV
+445 LRDQNPEKAQKVIV

-483 RSANWQLASYKKP
+483 RSANWQLANYEKA

-503 LNIINIPKVQACG
+503 LNIVNIPKVQACG

-539 ILSEESLPSLLKRSG
+539 ILTEESLPSLLKRAG

-568 TCDGVRVI
+568 TCDGVRVT
-576 KPTPDPLYCHAGVCM
+576 KPTPDPLYCHAGTCM

-596 RSIDEAFDA
+596 RSIDEAFNA
-605 LNTQSHAVLFLHM
+605 LKTQNHTVLFLHM

-675 LQNRTDINTALIYLS
+675 LQNRADINTALIYLS

-724 SEPFKKNYTIDTRV
+724 SEPFKKNYTIDTP
-738 IEENSHKPVAHDHL
+738 STFQKLAHK
-752 YHTILGLLN
+752 
-761 VRSSTYDSQWDLS
+761 SSS
-774 VSHAK
+774 

>member
-1 MEIGILQ
+1 ME
-8 SENTKGFSFWIW
+8 NKKTKNYSLWTW
-20 IFLPLWCLNL
+20 LLLPLWCLTL
-30 LILFPLQTLDI
+30 LILFPPQALDI
-41 AISHLFFDGQGWP
+41 AISGLFFDGQGWP
-54 LKNEF
+54 LKNDF
-59 FFNVVLYKLSKIIP
+59 FFNVVLYKSSKIIP
-73 IGVALAS
+73 IGAALAS
-80 VYVLLKNL
+80 VYVLVKNL
-88 IAYRR
+88 IANRR
-93 GLQQD
+93 GLQPD

-106 YIFIAMLVS
+106 YIIIAMLAC
-115 VLVICWLKASTGVYC
+115 VLVVWWLKASTGVYC

-144 DPTWSWVFQEGRCW
+144 EPTWSWVFQDGRCW
-158 PSGHSATGFC
+158 PSGHSGTGFC
-168 LFALFFALRDKY
+168 LLALFFALRDKY
-180 PQLAQKTLVA
+180 PQLARKTLVA
-190 VLLFG
+190 VLLLG
-195 AICSMTRIA
+195 TICSLTRIV

-214 ATALIDWIICASL
+214 ATALIDWIICAGL

-238 RRILTLPRKIA
+238 RRILALPRKIA

-256 TALFWTVCF
+256 SAFFWTACF
-265 NAPIVNSIIKSASIN
+265 NAPIVSSIIKSASADKN
-280 KDDLLPTLLLAL
+280 NLLPTLILAL

-372 ISLPGL
+372 ITLPGL

-402 TLLCGVFVLFVQLQP
+402 TLLCGVFVLFIQLQP

-445 LRDQNPEKVQKVIV
+445 LRDQNPEKAQKVIV

-483 RSANWQLASYKKP
+483 RSANWQLANYEKA

-503 LNIINIPKVQACG
+503 LNIVNIPKVQACG

-539 ILSEESLPSLLKRSG
+539 ILTEESLPSLLKRAG

-568 TCDGVRVI
+568 TCDGVRVT
-576 KPTPDPLYCHAGVCM
+576 KPTPDPLYCHAGNCM

-596 RSIDEAFDA
+596 RSIDEAFNA
-605 LNTQSHAVLFLHM
+605 LKTQNHTVLFLHM

-675 LQNRTDINTALIYLS
+675 LQNRADINTALIYLS

-738 IEENSHKPVAHDHL
+738 IEENSHKPVTHDHL

-774 VSHAK
+774 ANHAKQRAN

>member
-1 MEIGILQ
+1 MENK
-8 SENTKGFSFWIW
+8 NTKNYSLWVW
-20 IFLPLWCLNL
+20 LLLPLWCLTL
-30 LILFPLQTLDI
+30 LILFPPQTLDI
-41 AISHLFFDGQGWP
+41 AISGLFFDTQGWP
-54 LKNEF
+54 LKNDF
-59 FFNVVLYKLSKIIP
+59 FFNVVLYKSSKIIP
-73 IGVALAS
+73 IGAALAS
-80 VYVLLKNL
+80 VYVLVKNL
-88 IAYRR
+88 IANRR
-93 GLQQD
+93 GLQPD

-106 YIFIAMLVS
+106 YIIIAMLAC
-115 VLVICWLKASTGVYC
+115 VLVVWWLKASTGVYC

-144 DPTWSWVFQEGRCW
+144 EPTWSWVFQDGRCW
-158 PSGHSATGFC
+158 PSGHSGTGFC
-168 LFALFFALRDKY
+168 LLALFFALRDKY
-180 PQLAQKTLVA
+180 PQLARKTLVA
-190 VLLFG
+190 VLLLG
-195 AICSMTRIA
+195 IICSLTRIV

-214 ATALIDWIICASL
+214 ATALIDWIICAGL

-238 RRILTLPRKIA
+238 RRILALPRKIA

-256 TALFWTVCF
+256 SAFFWTVCF
-265 NAPIVNSIIKSASIN
+265 NAPIVSSIIKSASADKN
-280 KDDLLPTLLLAL
+280 NLLPTLILAL

-354 FHEASGYWSW
+354 IHEASGYWSW

-372 ISLPGL
+372 ITLPGL

-402 TLLCGVFVLFVQLQP
+402 TLLCGVFVLFIQLQP

-445 LRDQNPEKVQKVIV
+445 LRDQNPEKAQKVIV

-483 RSANWQLASYKKP
+483 RSANWQLANYEKA

-539 ILSEESLPSLLKRSG
+539 ILTEESLPSLLKRAG

-568 TCDGVRVI
+568 TCDGVRVT
-576 KPTPDPLYCHAGVCM
+576 KPTPDPLYCHAGTCM

-596 RSIDEAFDA
+596 RSIDEAFNA
-605 LNTQSHAVLFLHM
+605 LKTQNHTVLFLHM

-675 LQNRTDINTALIYLS
+675 LQNRADINTALIYLS

-738 IEENSHKPVAHDHL
+738 IEENSHKPVTHDHL

-761 VRSSTYDSQWDLS
+761 VRSSTYDSLWDLS
-774 VSHAK
+774 ANHAKQRAN

>member
-1 MEIGILQ
+1 MENK
-8 SENTKGFSFWIW
+8 NTKNYSLWTW
-20 IFLPLWCLNL
+20 LLLPLWCLTL
-30 LILFPLQTLDI
+30 LILFPPQTLDI
-41 AISHLFFDGQGWP
+41 AISGLFFDGQGWP
-54 LKNEF
+54 LKNDF
-59 FFNVVLYKLSKIIP
+59 FFNVVLYKSSKIIP

-80 VYVLLKNL
+80 VYVLVKNL
-88 IAYRR
+88 IANRR
-93 GLQQD
+93 GLQPD

-106 YIFIAMLVS
+106 YILIAMLAC
-115 VLVICWLKASTGVYC
+115 VLVVWWLKASTGVYC

-144 DPTWSWVFQEGRCW
+144 EPTWSWVFQDGRCW
-158 PSGHSATGFC
+158 PSGHSGTGFC
-168 LFALFFALRDKY
+168 LLALFFALRDKY
-180 PQLAQKTLVA
+180 PQLARKTLIA
-190 VLLFG
+190 VLLLG
-195 AICSMTRIA
+195 TICSLTRIV

-214 ATALIDWIICASL
+214 ATALIDWIICAGL
-227 YVLCFDRQNIL
+227 YVLCFDRQNSL
-238 RRILTLPRKIA
+238 RRILALPRKIA

-256 TALFWTVCF
+256 TAFFWTACF
-265 NAPIVNSIIKSASIN
+265 NAPIVSSIIKSASADKN
-280 KDDLLPTLLLAL
+280 NLLPTLILTL

-402 TLLCGVFVLFVQLQP
+402 TLLCGVFVLFIQLQP

-445 LRDQNPEKVQKVIV
+445 LRDQNPEKAQKVIV

-483 RSANWQLASYKKP
+483 RSANWQLANYEKA

-503 LNIINIPKVQACG
+503 LNIVNIPKVQACG

-539 ILSEESLPSLLKRSG
+539 ILTEESLPSLLKRAG

-568 TCDGVRVI
+568 TCDGVRVT
-576 KPTPDPLYCHAGVCM
+576 KPTPDPLYCHAGTCM

-596 RSIDEAFDA
+596 RSIDEAFNA
-605 LNTQSHAVLFLHM
+605 LKTQNHTVLFLHM

-675 LQNRTDINTALIYLS
+675 LQNRADINTALIYLS

-738 IEENSHKPVAHDHL
+738 IEENSHKPVTHDHL

-774 VSHAK
+774 ANHAKQRAN

>member
-1 MEIGILQ
+1 MENK
-8 SENTKGFSFWIW
+8 NTKNYSLWAW
-20 IFLPLWCLNL
+20 LLLPLWCLTL
-30 LILFPLQTLDI
+30 LILFPPQTLDI
-41 AISHLFFDGQGWP
+41 AISGLFFDTQGWP
-54 LKNEF
+54 LKNDF
-59 FFNVVLYKLSKIIP
+59 FFNVVLYKSSKIIP
-73 IGVALAS
+73 IGAALAS
-80 VYVLLKNL
+80 VYVLVKNL
-88 IAYRR
+88 IANRR
-93 GLQQD
+93 GLQPD

-106 YIFIAMLVS
+106 YIIIAMLAC
-115 VLVICWLKASTGVYC
+115 VLVVWWLKASTGVYC

-144 DPTWSWVFQEGRCW
+144 EPTWSWVFQDGRCW
-158 PSGHSATGFC
+158 PSGHSGTGFC
-168 LFALFFALRDKY
+168 LLALFFALRDKY
-180 PQLAQKTLVA
+180 PQLARKTLVA
-190 VLLFG
+190 VLLLG
-195 AICSMTRIA
+195 IICSLTRIV

-214 ATALIDWIICASL
+214 ATALIDWIICAGL
-227 YVLCFDRQNIL
+227 YVLCFDRQNFL
-238 RRILTLPRKIA
+238 RRILALPRKIA

-256 TALFWTVCF
+256 SAFFWTVCF
-265 NAPIVNSIIKSASIN
+265 NAPIVSSIIKSASADKN
-280 KDDLLPTLLLAL
+280 NLLPTLILAL

-354 FHEASGYWSW
+354 IHEASGYWSW

-372 ISLPGL
+372 ITLPGL

-390 ESKLKRLGICVV
+390 ESKLKRLGICVI
-402 TLLCGVFVLFVQLQP
+402 TLLCGVFVLFIQLQP

-440 TSSTL
+440 ASSTL
-445 LRDQNPEKVQKVIV
+445 LRDQNPEKAQKVIV

-483 RSANWQLASYKKP
+483 RSANWQLANYEKA

-503 LNIINIPKVQACG
+503 LNIVNIPKVQACG

-539 ILSEESLPSLLKRSG
+539 ILTEESLPSLLKRAG

-576 KPTPDPLYCHAGVCM
+576 KPTPDPLYCQAVSCM

-596 RSIDEAFDA
+596 RSVDDAFNA
-605 LNTQSHAVLFLHM
+605 LETQRHAVLFLHM

-675 LQNRTDINTALIYLS
+675 LQNKTDINTALIYLS

-724 SEPFKKNYTIDTRV
+724 SEPFKKNYTIDTRM
-738 IEENSHKPVAHDHL
+738 IEENSHKPVTHDHL

-774 VSHAK
+774 ANHAKQRAN

>member
-1 MEIGILQ
+1 MQ
-8 SENTKGFSFWIW
+8 SENRNSFSLWIG
-20 IFLPLWCLNL
+20 IFLPLWCLSL
-30 LILFPLQTLDI
+30 LILFPPQSLDI
-41 AISHLFFDGQGWP
+41 AISGLFFDGQGWP
-54 LKNEF
+54 LKNDF
-59 FFNVVLYKLSKIIP
+59 FFSVVLYKSSKIIP
-73 IGVALAS
+73 IGAALAS
-80 VYVLLKNL
+80 VYVLVKNL
-88 IAYRR
+88 IANRR
-93 GLQQD
+93 GLQPD

-106 YIFIAMLVS
+106 YIIIAMLAC
-115 VLVICWLKASTGVYC
+115 VLVVWWLKASTGVYC

-144 DPTWSWVFQEGRCW
+144 EPTWSWVFQDGRCW
-158 PSGHSATGFC
+158 PSGHSGTGFC
-168 LFALFFALRDKY
+168 LLALFFALRDKY
-180 PQLAQKTLVA
+180 PQLARKTLVA
-190 VLLFG
+190 VLLLG
-195 AICSMTRIA
+195 TICSLTRIV

-214 ATALIDWIICASL
+214 ATALIDWIICAGL

-238 RRILTLPRKIA
+238 RRILALPRKIA

-256 TALFWTVCF
+256 SAFFWTACF
-265 NAPIVNSIIKSASIN
+265 NAPIVSSIIKSASADKN
-280 KDDLLPTLLLAL
+280 NLLPTLILAL

-372 ISLPGL
+372 ITLPGL

-402 TLLCGVFVLFVQLQP
+402 TLLCGVFVLFIQLQP

-445 LRDQNPEKVQKVIV
+445 LRDQNPEKAQKVIV

-483 RSANWQLASYKKP
+483 RSANWQLANYEKA

-503 LNIINIPKVQACG
+503 LNIVNIPKVQACG

-539 ILSEESLPSLLKRSG
+539 ILTEESLPSLLKRAG

-568 TCDGVRVI
+568 TCDGVRVT
-576 KPTPDPLYCHAGVCM
+576 KPTPDPLYCRAGSCM
-591 DGVFN
+591 DGVFT
-596 RSIDEAFDA
+596 RSVDEAIDA
-605 LNTQSHAVLFLHM
+605 LKNQRHAVLFLHM

-635 VFGKECTDPTFKS
+635 VFGKECTDPSFKS

-663 YTDRVVAELIRK
+663 YTDRVVSELIRK
-675 LQNRTDINTALIYLS
+675 LKNRDNINTALIYVS

-715 KIVPMVMWF
+715 KVVPMVMWF
-724 SEPFKKNYTIDTRV
+724 SESFKKNYAINTQV
-738 IEENSHKPVAHDHL
+738 IEENSRRSVTHDHL

-774 VSHAK
+774 AEQKAN

>member
-1 MEIGILQ
+1 MENK
-8 SENTKGFSFWIW
+8 NTKNYSLWTW
-20 IFLPLWCLNL
+20 LLLPLWCLTL
-30 LILFPLQTLDI
+30 LILFPPQALDI
-41 AISHLFFDGQGWP
+41 AISGLFFDGQGWP
-54 LKNEF
+54 LKNDF
-59 FFNVVLYKLSKIIP
+59 FFNVVLYKSSKIIP
-73 IGVALAS
+73 IGAALAS
-80 VYVLLKNL
+80 VYVLVKNL
-88 IAYRR
+88 IANRR
-93 GLQQD
+93 GLQPD

-106 YIFIAMLVS
+106 YIIIAMLAC
-115 VLVICWLKASTGVYC
+115 VLVVWWLKASTGVYC

-144 DPTWSWVFQEGRCW
+144 KPTWSWVFQDGRCW
-158 PSGHSATGFC
+158 PSGHSGTGFC
-168 LFALFFALRDKY
+168 LLALFFALRDKY
-180 PQLAQKTLVA
+180 PQLARKTLVA
-190 VLLFG
+190 VLLLG
-195 AICSMTRIA
+195 TICSLTRIV

-214 ATALIDWIICASL
+214 ATALIDWIICAGL
-227 YVLCFDRQNIL
+227 YVLCFDHQNIL
-238 RRILTLPRKIA
+238 RRILALPRKIA

-256 TALFWTVCF
+256 SAFFWTACF
-265 NAPIVNSIIKSASIN
+265 NAPIVSSIIKSASADKN
-280 KDDLLPTLLLAL
+280 NLLPTLILAL

-372 ISLPGL
+372 ITLPGL

-402 TLLCGVFVLFVQLQP
+402 TLLCGVFVLFIQLQP

-445 LRDQNPEKVQKVIV
+445 LRDQNPEKAQKVIV

-483 RSANWQLASYKKP
+483 RSANWQLANYEKA

-503 LNIINIPKVQACG
+503 LNIVNIPKVQACG

-539 ILSEESLPSLLKRSG
+539 ILTEESLPSLLKRAG

-568 TCDGVRVI
+568 TCDGVRVT
-576 KPTPDPLYCHAGVCM
+576 KPTPDPLYCHAGNCM

-596 RSIDEAFDA
+596 RSIDEAFNA
-605 LNTQSHAVLFLHM
+605 LKTQNHTVLFLHM

-675 LQNRTDINTALIYLS
+675 LQNRADINTALIYLS

-738 IEENSHKPVAHDHL
+738 IEENSHKPVTHDHL

-774 VSHAK
+774 ANHAKQRAN

>member
-1 MEIGILQ
+1 MENK
-8 SENTKGFSFWIW
+8 NTKNYSLWAW
-20 IFLPLWCLNL
+20 LLLPLWCLTL
-30 LILFPLQTLDI
+30 LILFPPQTLDI
-41 AISHLFFDGQGWP
+41 AISGLFFDTQGWP
-54 LKNEF
+54 LKNDF
-59 FFNVVLYKLSKIIP
+59 FFNVVLYKSSKIIP
-73 IGVALAS
+73 IGAALAS
-80 VYVLLKNL
+80 VYVLVKNL
-88 IAYRR
+88 IANRR
-93 GLQQD
+93 GLQPD

-106 YIFIAMLVS
+106 YIIIAMLAC
-115 VLVICWLKASTGVYC
+115 VLVVWWLKASTGVYC

-144 DPTWSWVFQEGRCW
+144 EPTWSWVFQDGRCW
-158 PSGHSATGFC
+158 PSGHSGTGFC
-168 LFALFFALRDKY
+168 LLALFFALRDKY
-180 PQLAQKTLVA
+180 PQLARKTLVA
-190 VLLFG
+190 VLLLG
-195 AICSMTRIA
+195 IICSLTRIV

-214 ATALIDWIICASL
+214 ATALIDWIICAGL

-238 RRILTLPRKIA
+238 RRILALPRKIA

-256 TALFWTVCF
+256 SAFFWTVCF
-265 NAPIVNSIIKSASIN
+265 NAPIVSSIIKSASADKN
-280 KDDLLPTLLLAL
+280 NLLPTLILAL

-354 FHEASGYWSW
+354 IHEASGYWSW

-372 ISLPGL
+372 ITLPGL

-402 TLLCGVFVLFVQLQP
+402 TLLCGVFVLFIQLQP

-445 LRDQNPEKVQKVIV
+445 LRDQNPEKAQKVIV

-483 RSANWQLASYKKP
+483 RSANWQLANYEKA

-539 ILSEESLPSLLKRSG
+539 ILTEESLPSLLYRAG
-554 FSVTWVDNQSGCKG
+554 FSVTWIDNQSGCKG
-568 TCDGVRVI
+568 TCDGVRAI
-576 KPTPDPLYCHAGVCM
+576 KPTPDPLYCRAGSCM
-591 DGVFN
+591 DGVFT
-596 RSIDEAFDA
+596 RSVDEAIDA
-605 LNTQSHAVLFLHM
+605 LKNQRHAVLFLHM

-675 LQNRTDINTALIYLS
+675 LQNKTDINTALIYLS

-738 IEENSHKPVAHDHL
+738 IEENSHKPVTHDHL

-774 VSHAK
+774 ANHAKQRAN

>member
-1 MEIGILQ
+1 MENK
-8 SENTKGFSFWIW
+8 NTKNYSLWAW
-20 IFLPLWCLNL
+20 LLLPLWCLTL
-30 LILFPLQTLDI
+30 LILFPPQTLDI
-41 AISHLFFDGQGWP
+41 AISGLFFDTQGWP
-54 LKNEF
+54 LKNDF
-59 FFNVVLYKLSKIIP
+59 FFNVVLYKSSKIIP
-73 IGVALAS
+73 IGAALAS
-80 VYVLLKNL
+80 VYVLVKNL
-88 IAYRR
+88 IANRR
-93 GLQQD
+93 GLQPD

-106 YIFIAMLVS
+106 YIIIAMLAC
-115 VLVICWLKASTGVYC
+115 VLVVWWLKASTGVYC

-144 DPTWSWVFQEGRCW
+144 EPTWSWVFQDGRGW
-158 PSGHSATGFC
+158 PSGHSGTGFC
-168 LFALFFALRDKY
+168 LLALFFALRDKY
-180 PQLAQKTLVA
+180 PQLARKTLVA
-190 VLLFG
+190 VLLLG
-195 AICSMTRIA
+195 IICSLTRIV

-214 ATALIDWIICASL
+214 ATALIDWIICAGL

-238 RRILTLPRKIA
+238 RRILALPRKIA

-256 TALFWTVCF
+256 SAFFWTVCF
-265 NAPIVNSIIKSASIN
+265 NAPIVSSIIKSASADKN
-280 KDDLLPTLLLAL
+280 NLLPTLILAL

-354 FHEASGYWSW
+354 IHEASGYWSW

-372 ISLPGL
+372 ITLPGL

-402 TLLCGVFVLFVQLQP
+402 TLLCGVFVLFIQLQP

-445 LRDQNPEKVQKVIV
+445 LRDQNPEKAQKVIV

-483 RSANWQLASYKKP
+483 RSANWQLANYEKA

-539 ILSEESLPSLLKRSG
+539 ILTEESLPSLLKRAG

-568 TCDGVRVI
+568 TCDGVRVT
-576 KPTPDPLYCHAGVCM
+576 KPTPDPLYCHAGTCM

-596 RSIDEAFDA
+596 RSIDEAFNA
-605 LNTQSHAVLFLHM
+605 LKTQNHTVLFLHM

-675 LQNRTDINTALIYLS
+675 LQNRADINTALIYLS

-738 IEENSHKPVAHDHL
+738 IEENSHKPVTHDHL

-774 VSHAK
+774 ANHAKQRAN

>member
-1 MEIGILQ
+1 MENK
-8 SENTKGFSFWIW
+8 NTKNYSLWTW
-20 IFLPLWCLNL
+20 LLLPLWCLTL
-30 LILFPLQTLDI
+30 LILFPPQTLDI
-41 AISHLFFDGQGWP
+41 AISGLFFDGQGWP
-54 LKNEF
+54 LKNDF
-59 FFNVVLYKLSKIIP
+59 FFNVVLYKSSKIIP
-73 IGVALAS
+73 IGAALAS
-80 VYVLLKNL
+80 VYVLVKNL
-88 IAYRR
+88 IANRR
-93 GLQQD
+93 GLQPD

-106 YIFIAMLVS
+106 YILIAMLAC
-115 VLVICWLKASTGVYC
+115 VLVVWWLKASTGVYC

-144 DPTWSWVFQEGRCW
+144 EPTWSWVFQDGRCW
-158 PSGHSATGFC
+158 PSGHSGTGFC
-168 LFALFFALRDKY
+168 LLALFFALRDKY
-180 PQLAQKTLVA
+180 PQLARKTLVA
-190 VLLFG
+190 VLLLG
-195 AICSMTRIA
+195 TICSLTRIV

-209 LSHTL
+209 LFHTL
-214 ATALIDWIICASL
+214 ATALIDWIICAGL

-238 RRILTLPRKIA
+238 RRILALPRKIA

-256 TALFWTVCF
+256 SAFFWTACF
-265 NAPIVNSIIKSASIN
+265 NAPIVSSIIKSASADKN
-280 KDDLLPTLLLAL
+280 NLLPTLILAL

-372 ISLPGL
+372 ITLPGL

-402 TLLCGVFVLFVQLQP
+402 TLLCGVFVLFIQLQP
-417 FSALMRGDKSLR
+417 FSVLMRGDKSLR

-445 LRDQNPEKVQKVIV
+445 LRDQNPEKAQKVIV

-483 RSANWQLASYKKP
+483 RSANWQLANYEKA

-503 LNIINIPKVQACG
+503 LNIVNIPKVQACG

-539 ILSEESLPSLLKRSG
+539 ILTEESLPSLLKRAG

-568 TCDGVRVI
+568 TCDGVRVT
-576 KPTPDPLYCHAGVCM
+576 KPTPDPLYCHAGNCM

-596 RSIDEAFDA
+596 RSIDEAFNA
-605 LNTQSHAVLFLHM
+605 LKTQNHTVLFLHM

-675 LQNRTDINTALIYLS
+675 LQNRADINTALIYLS

-738 IEENSHKPVAHDHL
+738 IEENSHKPVTHDHL

-774 VSHAK
+774 ANHAKQRAN

>member
-1 MEIGILQ
+1 MENK
-8 SENTKGFSFWIW
+8 NTKNYSLWTW
-20 IFLPLWCLNL
+20 LLLPLWCLTL
-30 LILFPLQTLDI
+30 LILFPPQTLDI
-41 AISHLFFDGQGWP
+41 AISGLFFDTQGWP
-54 LKNEF
+54 LKNDF
-59 FFNVVLYKLSKIIP
+59 FFNVVLYKSSKIIP
-73 IGVALAS
+73 IGAALAS
-80 VYVLLKNL
+80 VYVLVKNL
-88 IAYRR
+88 IANRR
-93 GLQQD
+93 GLQPD

-106 YIFIAMLVS
+106 YIIIAMLAC
-115 VLVICWLKASTGVYC
+115 VLVVWWLKASTGVYC

-144 DPTWSWVFQEGRCW
+144 EPTWSWVFQDGRCW
-158 PSGHSATGFC
+158 PSGHSGTGFC
-168 LFALFFALRDKY
+168 LLALFFALRDKY
-180 PQLAQKTLVA
+180 PQLARKTLVA
-190 VLLFG
+190 VLLLG
-195 AICSMTRIA
+195 TICSLTRIV

-214 ATALIDWIICASL
+214 ATALIDWIICAGL

-238 RRILTLPRKIA
+238 RRILALPRKIA

-256 TALFWTVCF
+256 SAFFWTVCF
-265 NAPIVNSIIKSASIN
+265 NAPIVSSIIKSASADKN
-280 KDDLLPTLLLAL
+280 NLLPTLILAL

-372 ISLPGL
+372 ITLPGL

-402 TLLCGVFVLFVQLQP
+402 TLLCGVFVLFIQLQP

-445 LRDQNPEKVQKVIV
+445 LRDQNPEKAQKVIV

-483 RSANWQLASYKKP
+483 RSANWQLANYEKA

-503 LNIINIPKVQACG
+503 LNIVNIPKVQACG

-539 ILSEESLPSLLKRSG
+539 ILTEESLPSLLKRAG

-568 TCDGVRVI
+568 TCDGVRVT
-576 KPTPDPLYCHAGVCM
+576 KPTPDPLYCHAGTCM

-596 RSIDEAFDA
+596 RSIDEAFNA
-605 LNTQSHAVLFLHM
+605 LKTQNHTVLFLHM

-675 LQNRTDINTALIYLS
+675 LQNRADINTALIYLS

-738 IEENSHKPVAHDHL
+738 IEENSHKPVTHDHL

-761 VRSSTYDSQWDLS
+761 VRSSTYDSLWDLS
-774 VSHAK
+774 ANHAKQRAN

>member
-1 MEIGILQ
+1 MEN
-8 SENTKGFSFWIW
+8 ENTKNYSLWTWIL
-20 IFLPLWCLNL
+20 LPLWCLTL
-30 LILFPLQTLDI
+30 LILFPPQTLDI
-41 AISHLFFDGQGWP
+41 VISGLFFDGQGWP
-54 LKNEF
+54 LKNDF
-59 FFNVVLYKLSKIIP
+59 FFNVVLYKSSKIIP
-73 IGVALAS
+73 IGVALVA
-80 VYVLLKNL
+80 VYIIARNL
-88 IAYRR
+88 FHHRQSGKID
-93 GLQQD
+93 LF
-98 SYWIYRPL
+98 WINRSTYTL
-106 YIFIAMLVS
+106 AAMLMS
-115 VLVICWLKASTGVYC
+115 VLFVWWLKATTGVYC
-130 PWSVSYFSGDHALR
+130 PWSLSYFSGEHALNE
-144 DPTWSWVFQEGRCW
+144 PTWSWVFQEGRCW
-158 PSGHSATGFC
+158 PAGHSGTGFC

-180 PQLAQKTLVA
+180 PDLARKILWV
-190 VLLFG
+190 VLIFG
-195 AICSMTRIA
+195 AICSITRIA

-214 ATALIDWIICASL
+214 ATALVDWIICAGI

-238 RRILTLPRKIA
+238 RRFLTLPRKIA

-292 AVSVS
+292 AVSVA
-297 VFFLSMSIIALLGL
+297 VFFLSMALVALLGL

-319 LMILLTLLG
+319 LMIMLTLLG
-328 ATSLVVWLYYGIA
+328 ATSLVAWLYYGIA

-372 ISLPGL
+372 ITLPGL

-445 LRDQNPEKVQKVIV
+445 LRDQNPEKAQKVIV

-483 RSANWQLASYKKP
+483 RSANWQLASYEKA

-503 LNIINIPKVQACG
+503 LNIVNIPKVQACG

-539 ILSEESLPSLLKRSG
+539 ILSEESLPSLLKRAG

-568 TCDGVRVI
+568 TCDGVRVT
-576 KPTPDPLYCHAGVCM
+576 KPTPDPLYCHAGACM

-596 RSIDEAFDA
+596 RSVDDAFNA
-605 LNTQSHAVLFLHM
+605 LETQRHAVLFLHM

-675 LQNRTDINTALIYLS
+675 LQNKTDINTALIYLS

-738 IEENSHKPVAHDHL
+738 IEENSHKPVTHDHL

-761 VRSSTYDSQWDLS
+761 VRSNTYDSQWDLS
-774 VSHAK
+774 ANHAKLRAN

>member
-1 MEIGILQ
+1 MENK
-8 SENTKGFSFWIW
+8 NTKNYSLWAW
-20 IFLPLWCLNL
+20 LLLPLWCLTL
-30 LILFPLQTLDI
+30 LILFPPQTLDI
-41 AISHLFFDGQGWP
+41 AISGLFFDTQGWP
-54 LKNEF
+54 LKNDF
-59 FFNVVLYKLSKIIP
+59 FFNVVLYKSSKIIP
-73 IGVALAS
+73 IGAALAS
-80 VYVLLKNL
+80 VYVLVKNL
-88 IAYRR
+88 IANRR
-93 GLQQD
+93 GLQPD

-106 YIFIAMLVS
+106 YIIIAMLAC
-115 VLVICWLKASTGVYC
+115 VLVVWWLKASTGVYC

-144 DPTWSWVFQEGRCW
+144 EPTWSWVFQDGRCW
-158 PSGHSATGFC
+158 PSGHSGTGFC
-168 LFALFFALRDKY
+168 LLALFFALRDKY
-180 PQLAQKTLVA
+180 PQLARKTLVA
-190 VLLFG
+190 VLLLG
-195 AICSMTRIA
+195 IICSLTRIV

-214 ATALIDWIICASL
+214 ATALIDWIICAGL

-238 RRILTLPRKIA
+238 RRILALPRKIA

-256 TALFWTVCF
+256 SAFFWTVCF
-265 NAPIVNSIIKSASIN
+265 NAPIVSSIIKSASADKN
-280 KDDLLPTLLLAL
+280 NLLPTLILAL

-354 FHEASGYWSW
+354 IHEASGYWSW

-372 ISLPGL
+372 ITLPGL

-402 TLLCGVFVLFVQLQP
+402 TLLCGVFVLFIQLQP

-445 LRDQNPEKVQKVIV
+445 LRDQNPEKAQKVIV

-483 RSANWQLASYKKP
+483 RSANWQLANYEKA

-539 ILSEESLPSLLKRSG
+539 ILTEESLPSLLKRAG

-568 TCDGVRVI
+568 TCDGVRVT
-576 KPTPDPLYCHAGVCM
+576 KPTPDPLYCHAGTCM

-596 RSIDEAFDA
+596 RSIDEAFNA
-605 LNTQSHAVLFLHM
+605 LKTQNHTVLFLHM

-675 LQNRTDINTALIYLS
+675 LQNRADINTALIYLS

-738 IEENSHKPVAHDHL
+738 IEENSHKPVTHDHL

-774 VSHAK
+774 ANHAKQRAN

>member
-1 MEIGILQ
+1 MENK
-8 SENTKGFSFWIW
+8 NTKNYSLWTW
-20 IFLPLWCLNL
+20 LLLPLWYLTL
-30 LILFPLQTLDI
+30 LILFPPQALDI
-41 AISHLFFDGQGWP
+41 AISGLFFDGQGWP
-54 LKNEF
+54 LKNDF
-59 FFNVVLYKLSKIIP
+59 FFNVVLYKSSKIIP
-73 IGVALAS
+73 IGAALAS
-80 VYVLLKNL
+80 VYVLVKNL
-88 IAYRR
+88 IANRR
-93 GLQQD
+93 GLQPD

-106 YIFIAMLVS
+106 YIIIAMLAC
-115 VLVICWLKASTGVYC
+115 VLVVWWLKASTGVYC

-144 DPTWSWVFQEGRCW
+144 EPTWSWVFQDGRCW
-158 PSGHSATGFC
+158 PSGHSGTGFC
-168 LFALFFALRDKY
+168 LLALFFALRDKY
-180 PQLAQKTLVA
+180 PQLARKTLVA
-190 VLLFG
+190 VLLLG
-195 AICSMTRIA
+195 TICSLTRIV

-214 ATALIDWIICASL
+214 ATALIDWIICAGL

-238 RRILTLPRKIA
+238 RRILALPRKIA

-256 TALFWTVCF
+256 SAFFWTACF
-265 NAPIVNSIIKSASIN
+265 NAPIVSSIIKSASTDKN
-280 KDDLLPTLLLAL
+280 NLLPTLILAL

-372 ISLPGL
+372 ITLPGL

-402 TLLCGVFVLFVQLQP
+402 TLLCGVFVLFIQLQP

-445 LRDQNPEKVQKVIV
+445 LRDQNPEKAQKVIV

-483 RSANWQLASYKKP
+483 RSTNWQLASYEKP

-539 ILSEESLPSLLKRSG
+539 ILTEESLPSLLKRAG

-568 TCDGVRVI
+568 TCDGVRVT
-576 KPTPDPLYCHAGVCM
+576 KPTPDPLYCHAGTCM

-596 RSIDEAFDA
+596 RSIDEAFNA
-605 LNTQSHAVLFLHM
+605 LKTQSHAVLFLHM

-675 LQNRTDINTALIYLS
+675 LQNKTDINTALIYLS

-738 IEENSHKPVAHDHL
+738 IEENSHKPVTHDHL

-774 VSHAK
+774 ANHAKQRAN

>member
-1 MEIGILQ
+1 MENK
-8 SENTKGFSFWIW
+8 NTKNYSLWTW
-20 IFLPLWCLNL
+20 LLLPLWCLTL
-30 LILFPLQTLDI
+30 LILFPPQALDI
-41 AISHLFFDGQGWP
+41 AISGLFFDGQGWP
-54 LKNEF
+54 LKNDF
-59 FFNVVLYKLSKIIP
+59 FFNVVLYKSSKIIP
-73 IGVALAS
+73 IGAALAS
-80 VYVLLKNL
+80 VYVLVKNL
-88 IAYRR
+88 IANRR
-93 GLQQD
+93 GLQPD

-106 YIFIAMLVS
+106 YIIIAMLAC
-115 VLVICWLKASTGVYC
+115 VLVVWWLKASTGVYC

-144 DPTWSWVFQEGRCW
+144 EPTWSWVFQDGRCW
-158 PSGHSATGFC
+158 PSGHSGTGFC
-168 LFALFFALRDKY
+168 LLALFFALRDKY
-180 PQLAQKTLVA
+180 PQLARKTLVA
-190 VLLFG
+190 VLLLG
-195 AICSMTRIA
+195 TICSLTRIV

-209 LSHTL
+209 LSYTL
-214 ATALIDWIICASL
+214 ATALIDWIICAGL

-238 RRILTLPRKIA
+238 RRILALPRKIA

-256 TALFWTVCF
+256 SAFFWTACF
-265 NAPIVNSIIKSASIN
+265 NAPIVSSIIKSASADKN
-280 KDDLLPTLLLAL
+280 NLLPTLILAL

-372 ISLPGL
+372 ITLPGL

-402 TLLCGVFVLFVQLQP
+402 TLLCGVFVLFIQLQP

-445 LRDQNPEKVQKVIV
+445 LRDQNPEKAQKVIV

-483 RSANWQLASYKKP
+483 RSANWQLANYEKA

-503 LNIINIPKVQACG
+503 LNIVNIPKVQACG

-539 ILSEESLPSLLKRSG
+539 ILTEESLPSLLKRAG

-568 TCDGVRVI
+568 TCDGVRVT
-576 KPTPDPLYCHAGVCM
+576 KPTPDPLYCHAGTCM

-596 RSIDEAFDA
+596 RSIDEAFNA
-605 LNTQSHAVLFLHM
+605 LKTQNHTVLFLHM

-675 LQNRTDINTALIYLS
+675 LQNRADINTALIYLS

-738 IEENSHKPVAHDHL
+738 IEENSHKPVTHDHL

-774 VSHAK
+774 ANHAKQRAN

>member
-1 MEIGILQ
+1 MENK
-8 SENTKGFSFWIW
+8 NTKNYSLWTW
-20 IFLPLWCLNL
+20 LLLPLWCLTL
-30 LILFPLQTLDI
+30 LILFPPQALDI
-41 AISHLFFDGQGWP
+41 AISGLFFDGQGWP
-54 LKNEF
+54 LKNDF
-59 FFNVVLYKLSKIIP
+59 FFNVVLYKSSKIIP
-73 IGVALAS
+73 IGAALAS
-80 VYVLLKNL
+80 VYVLVKNL
-88 IAYRR
+88 IANRR
-93 GLQQD
+93 GLQPD

-106 YIFIAMLVS
+106 YIIIAMLAC
-115 VLVICWLKASTGVYC
+115 VLVVWWLKASTGVYC

-144 DPTWSWVFQEGRCW
+144 EPDMVLGLSRR
-158 PSGHSATGFC
+158 
-168 LFALFFALRDKY
+168 ALLAFRSLRDRLLSFGTIFCIKRKY
-180 PQLAQKTLVA
+180 PQLARKTLVA
-190 VLLFG
+190 VLLLG
-195 AICSMTRIA
+195 TICSLTRIV

-214 ATALIDWIICASL
+214 ATALIDWIICAGL

-238 RRILTLPRKIA
+238 RRILALPRKIA

-256 TALFWTVCF
+256 SAFFWTACF
-265 NAPIVNSIIKSASIN
+265 NAPIVSSIIKSASTDKN
-280 KDDLLPTLLLAL
+280 NLLPTLILAL

-372 ISLPGL
+372 ITLPGL

-402 TLLCGVFVLFVQLQP
+402 TLLCGVFVLFIQLQP

-445 LRDQNPEKVQKVIV
+445 LRDQNPEKAQKVIV

-483 RSANWQLASYKKP
+483 RSTNWQLASYEKP

-539 ILSEESLPSLLKRSG
+539 ILTEESLPSLLKRAG

-568 TCDGVRVI
+568 TCDGVRVT
-576 KPTPDPLYCHAGVCM
+576 KPTPDPLYCHAGTCM

-596 RSIDEAFDA
+596 RSIDEAFNA
-605 LNTQSHAVLFLHM
+605 LKTQSHAVLFLHM

-675 LQNRTDINTALIYLS
+675 LQNKTDINTALIYLS

-738 IEENSHKPVAHDHL
+738 IEENSHKPVTHDHL

-774 VSHAK
+774 ANHAKQRAN

>member
-1 MEIGILQ
+1 MENK
-8 SENTKGFSFWIW
+8 NTKNYSLWTW
-20 IFLPLWCLNL
+20 LLLPLWCLTL
-30 LILFPLQTLDI
+30 LILFPPQALDI
-41 AISHLFFDGQGWP
+41 AISGLFFDGQGWP
-54 LKNEF
+54 LKNDF
-59 FFNVVLYKLSKIIP
+59 FFNVVLYKSSKIIP
-73 IGVALAS
+73 IGAALAS
-80 VYVLLKNL
+80 VYVLVKNL
-88 IAYRR
+88 IANRR
-93 GLQQD
+93 GLQPD

-106 YIFIAMLVS
+106 YIIIAMLAC
-115 VLVICWLKASTGVYC
+115 VLVVWWLKASTGVYC

-144 DPTWSWVFQEGRCW
+144 EPTWSWVFQDGRCW
-158 PSGHSATGFC
+158 PSGHSGTGFC
-168 LFALFFALRDKY
+168 LLALFFALRDKY
-180 PQLAQKTLVA
+180 PQLARKTLVA
-190 VLLFG
+190 VLLLG
-195 AICSMTRIA
+195 TICSLTRIV

-214 ATALIDWIICASL
+214 ATALIDWIICAGL

-238 RRILTLPRKIA
+238 RRILALPRKIA

-256 TALFWTVCF
+256 SAFFWTACF
-265 NAPIVNSIIKSASIN
+265 NAPIVSSIIKSASTDKN
-280 KDDLLPTLLLAL
+280 NLLPTLILAL

-372 ISLPGL
+372 ITLPGL

-402 TLLCGVFVLFVQLQP
+402 TLLCGVFVLFIQLQP

-445 LRDQNPEKVQKVIV
+445 LRDQNPEKAQKVIV

-483 RSANWQLASYKKP
+483 RSTNWQLTSYEKP

-539 ILSEESLPSLLKRSG
+539 ILTEESLPSLLKRAG

-568 TCDGVRVI
+568 TCDGVRVT
-576 KPTPDPLYCHAGVCM
+576 KPTPDPLYCHAGTCM

-596 RSIDEAFDA
+596 RSIDEAFNA
-605 LNTQSHAVLFLHM
+605 LKTQSHAVLFLHM

-675 LQNRTDINTALIYLS
+675 LQNNLTSRLTSSMRT
-690 DHGESLGENGLYL
+690 
-703 HGAPYYI
+703 
-710 APDEQ
+710 
-715 KIVPMVMWF
+715 
-724 SEPFKKNYTIDTRV
+724 
-738 IEENSHKPVAHDHL
+738 
-752 YHTILGLLN
+752 
-761 VRSSTYDSQWDLS
+761 
-774 VSHAK
+774 

>member
-1 MEIGILQ
+1 MNILQ
-8 SENTKGFSFWIW
+8 SENRNSFSLWIG
-20 IFLPLWCLNL
+20 IFLPLWCLSL
-30 LILFPLQTLDI
+30 LILFPPQSLDI
-41 AISHLFFDGQGWP
+41 AISGLFFDGQGWP
-54 LKNEF
+54 LKNDF
-59 FFNVVLYKLSKIIP
+59 FFSVVLYKSSKIIP
-73 IGVALAS
+73 IGAALAS
-80 VYVLLKNL
+80 VYVLVKNL
-88 IAYRR
+88 IANRR
-93 GLQQD
+93 GLQPD

-106 YIFIAMLVS
+106 YIIIAMLAC
-115 VLVICWLKASTGVYC
+115 VLVVWWLKASTGVYC

-144 DPTWSWVFQEGRCW
+144 EPTWSWVFQDGRCW
-158 PSGHSATGFC
+158 PSGHSGTGFC
-168 LFALFFALRDKY
+168 LLALFFALRDKY
-180 PQLAQKTLVA
+180 PQLARKTLVA
-190 VLLFG
+190 VLLLG
-195 AICSMTRIA
+195 TICSLTRIV

-214 ATALIDWIICASL
+214 ATALIDWIICAGL

-238 RRILTLPRKIA
+238 RRILALPRKIA

-256 TALFWTVCF
+256 SAFFWTACF
-265 NAPIVNSIIKSASIN
+265 NAPIVSSIIKSASADKN
-280 KDDLLPTLLLAL
+280 NLLPTLILAL

-372 ISLPGL
+372 ITLPGL

-402 TLLCGVFVLFVQLQP
+402 TLLCGVFVLFIQLQP

-445 LRDQNPEKVQKVIV
+445 LRDQNPEKAQKVIV

-483 RSANWQLASYKKP
+483 RSANWQLANYEKA

-503 LNIINIPKVQACG
+503 LNIVNIPKVQACG

-539 ILSEESLPSLLKRSG
+539 ILTEESLPSLLKRAG

-568 TCDGVRVI
+568 TCDGVRVT
-576 KPTPDPLYCHAGVCM
+576 KPTPDPLYCRAGSCM
-591 DGVFN
+591 DGVFT
-596 RSIDEAFDA
+596 RSVDEAIDA
-605 LNTQSHAVLFLHM
+605 LKNQRHAVLFLHM

-635 VFGKECTDPTFKS
+635 VFGKECTDPSFKS

-663 YTDRVVAELIRK
+663 YTDRVVSELIRK
-675 LQNRTDINTALIYLS
+675 LKNRDNINTALIYVS

-715 KIVPMVMWF
+715 KVVPMVMWF
-724 SEPFKKNYTIDTRV
+724 SESFKKNYAINTQV
-738 IEENSHKPVAHDHL
+738 IEENSRRSVTHDHL

-774 VSHAK
+774 AEQKAN